1 MSAAVVEVGSCCSRH
16 VLARA
21 ALVVEAIESALALA
35 SEEDPFFPRSPS
47 SPPGLNDCEFPDCI
61 EDPFEIIR
69 HTQEEGGDER
79 ARHLEYQDDLECILS
94 ELESCLSRELRAQK
108 KTLWDIQGY
117 ETGTESDNGEGVEG
131 S

>member
-1 MSAAVVEVGSCCSRH
+1 MSAAVVEVGSCCCCSRH

-21 ALVVEAIESALALA
+21 ALVIEAIETALQSYA
-35 SEEDPFFPRSPS
+35 EDQFPPS